1 MSVRLTEVERAY
13 FVRKAGGAE
22 PTVPFNQVKRAYIA
36 GFIGGLDPSIK
47 IDQAE
52 IQWLQKI
59 AIDDGEIPAKYIG
72 ENLVLPPLQVHQF
85 SPAQT
90 AGITPSDFPIRIT
103 AITKRTPRTIHLKVR
118 SRRYLKTIIPTSV
131 APIAIGLYSS
141 DMTHNSRVITPVIT
155 NKTSL

>member
-72 ENLVLPPLQVHQF
+72 DLWKQAVIAAGEVP
-85 SPAQT
+85 T
-90 AGITPSDFPIRIT
+90 A
-103 AITKRTPRTIHLKVR
+103 HLN
-118 SRRYLKTIIPTSV
+118 
-131 APIAIGLYSS
+131 
-141 DMTHNSRVITPVIT
+141 D
-155 NKTSL
+155 NKIKFYVNAS